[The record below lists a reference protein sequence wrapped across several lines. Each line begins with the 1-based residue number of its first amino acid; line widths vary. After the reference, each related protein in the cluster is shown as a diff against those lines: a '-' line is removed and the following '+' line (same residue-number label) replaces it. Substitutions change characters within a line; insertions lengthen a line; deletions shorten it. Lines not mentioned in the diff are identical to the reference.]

1 MTETIVSEKAEVRVP
16 AHDVFTL
23 VQHPMTSY
31 KCPRSGQIS
40 IAEGEYLLWD

>member
-1 MTETIVSEKAEVRVP
+1 MSETIVSEKVEVRVL

-40 IAEGEYLLWD
+40 IAEGEYLL